1 MRTEPSRFFFFTIG
15 IAALLLGFLVF
26 QIVRPFVRPIAW
38 AIVFSILFYPVY
50 MIMQKWLKFKALA
63 SLATLAIILAVLIG
77 PVSYL
82 SYTLAGELA
91 GIIDK
96 LRSGQISVSS
106 LVHSPFAVTAINYLK
121 GFFFF
126 RNVDLEQKLNQAL
139 ISLEGWLTSQVSGG
153 AKNILT
159 GIFDFALMGFS
170 IFFLLKDGPGFINS
184 LRGYLPIS
192 EPQKD
197 RLIKQVKDMVVS
209 TIFGGVV
216 VALAEGATGGL
227 AFLALGMG
235 SPILWGAGIFIMSF
249 VPVIGAAGVW
259 APVATWLLLT
269 GSVGK
274 GIALALFGGIVI
286 TAEDTLLRMSI
297 ISGRTKMHALLIFF
311 SVLGGINLYGVIG
324 LILGPLT
331 LALFI
336 SVLEIFGNVE
346 GGLHD

>member
-1 MRTEPSRFFFFTIG
+1 MKTEPSRFFFFTIG
-15 IAALLLGFLVF
+15 LAALLLGWLVF
-26 QIVRPFVRPIAW
+26 SVIRPFVLPIAW
-38 AIVFSILFYPVY
+38 AIVFATLFYPVY
-50 MIMQKWLKFKALA
+50 LAFQKWLRFKALA
-63 SLATLAIILAVLIG
+63 SLATLALILVILIG

-82 SYTLAGELA
+82 SYTLASELA
-91 GIIDK
+91 VVVGK
-96 LRSGQISVSS
+96 LKSGQISVGALAHTPAANSI
-106 LVHSPFAVTAINYLK
+106 INYLK

-126 RNVDLEQKLNQAL
+126 RDVDFEQKLNQAL
-139 ISLEGWLTSQVSGG
+139 ASLEGWLGGQVTGG

-170 IFFLLKDGPGFINS
+170 VFFLLKDGPGFINS
-184 LRGYLPIS
+184 LRGYLPLS
-192 EPQKD
+192 DPQKD

-216 VALAEGATGGL
+216 VALAEGLTGGL

-249 VPVIGAAGVW
+249 VPVIGASGIWV
-259 APVATWLLLT
+259 PVAAWLFLT
-269 GSVGK
+269 GGIVK
-274 GIALALFGGIVI
+274 GIALVLSGIVI
-286 TAEDTLLRMSI
+286 TAEDTLLRMAI

-331 LALFI
+331 VALFI

-346 GGLHD
+346 GGLNG